1 MTPKNNKIPRN
12 KFNLRGERLRHW
24 SLEDIDERN
33 QRKTQMNGKSSHTHK
48 SEELI
53 LLKYPHSSKKY
64 TETTWLKC
72 FKVFALLEKW

>member
-1 MTPKNNKIPRN
+1 MTPKSNKIPRN
-12 KFNLRGERLRHW
+12 KSNLRGERHR

-64 TETTWLKC
+64 TEPT
-72 FKVFALLEKW
+72 